1 MIDAQRQA
9 LLDARDDGLFD
20 ARMLGSALAALDADQ
35 ISLEL
40 KAVRTVDHVH
50 SLFRAD
56 VIIARVITPCST

>member
-9 LLDARDDGLFD
+9 LLDARDDGVFD

-40 KAVRTVDHVH
+40 KGGPDG
-50 SLFRAD
+50 
-56 VIIARVITPCST
+56 